1 MSRIRRLIMIIR
13 ILTSIREQ
21 HSRTRSGGLRRAS
34 IEPTAPLRRAAMST
48 NNVQF
53 CAREHFAERFDLL
66 ERVELGHIVVV
77 VGAGAGSSRTLGCGL
92 SCDEFAQTF
101 GSGAFFQEGGDVDLG
116 SEEVSDVAL
125 AKKRGEGG

>member
-1 MSRIRRLIMIIR
+1 MNRIRRLIRMIIR

-34 IEPTAPLRRAAMST
+34 IEPTASLRRAAMST

-77 VGAGAGSSRTLGCGL
+77 GAGSSRTLGCGL

>member
-1 MSRIRRLIMIIR
+1 
-13 ILTSIREQ
+13 
-21 HSRTRSGGLRRAS
+21 
-34 IEPTAPLRRAAMST
+34 MST

-116 SEEVSDVAL
+116 SEKVSDVAL
-125 AKKRGEGG
+125 ARKRGEGG

>member
-1 MSRIRRLIMIIR
+1 MSRIRGLIRMIIR

-34 IEPTAPLRRAAMST
+34 IEPTASLRRAAMST

-53 CAREHFAERFDLL
+53 CACEHFAERFDLL
-66 ERVELGHIVVV
+66 ERVELGHIVV

-116 SEEVSDVAL
+116 SEKVSDVAL
-125 AKKRGEGG
+125 ARKRGEGG